1 MRPEGAFSF
10 EVSIDGVSVGSSA
23 SVPEKTLLAN
33 IAKAVCV
40 EGADVPD
47 PLAFNPELADA
58 RILSPEG
65 GKVRIEAAPSEEADA
80 AFFFRV
86 GVRQD

>member
-1 MRPEGAFSF
+1 MLN
-10 EVSIDGVSVGSSA
+10 SISQTPATVVIYCGNPVA
-23 SVPEKTLLAN
+23 SAN

-47 PLAFNPELADA
+47 PLAFDPELADA
-58 RILSPEG
+58 RILPPEG